1 MTRSS
6 TNVLVKKDP
15 ILAKAA
21 EAKRILQQI
30 TELLE
35 ENSSEKYRGS
45 NPSSSSPF
53 TSAQPQTPERGKDQ
67 NERCDT

>member
-1 MTRSS
+1 MTSS
-6 TNVLVKKDP
+6 SKILTDQDP
-15 ILAKAA
+15 ILAKAE
-21 EAKRILQQI
+21 EAKKILKRI

-45 NPSSSSPF
+45 NPTSPTPV

-67 NERCDT
+67 NEMRDT